1 MRLSKLPPLLRWLD
15 TCPNPKLP
23 VLAEKFK
30 RIQGCRYDTIRREA
44 NGTPEGREQW
54 VLNTHVALLL
64 GEKDLDL
71 SRYTAWER
79 APVSQLAKMSLW
91 RVEWRLYS
99 LIDEKVWDLGR
110 QLSGYYGEE
119 DPSELCF
126 DTKQR
131 LREEAWEKFRS
142 MDMFFVKL
150 SDLMYTVSNI
160 PHLRNIQLA
169 VEYRELLESEAQSMQ
184 WGTCQKWKQDPDAA
198 RYHGLAPRCKY
209 YLNGALV
216 GEDMPQLAQ
225 TSSTPFPDKKVP
237 RRGLVQVFPDDPD
250 YARLCLE
257 QGLEHL
263 VNGHLS
269 PPLINGIHS
278 SPISQKSMVSGG
290 PLNGTFKALTPGSTT
305 ESLPVST
312 AGHDTLT
319 NGINGNMNGTSH

>member
-1 MRLSKLPPLLRWLD
+1 
-15 TCPNPKLP
+15 
-23 VLAEKFK
+23 
-30 RIQGCRYDTIRREA
+30 
-44 NGTPEGREQW
+44 
-54 VLNTHVALLL
+54 
-64 GEKDLDL
+64 
-71 SRYTAWER
+71 
-79 APVSQLAKMSLW
+79 
-91 RVEWRLYS
+91 
-99 LIDEKVWDLGR
+99 
-110 QLSGYYGEE
+110 
-119 DPSELCF
+119 
-126 DTKQR
+126 
-131 LREEAWEKFRS
+131 
-142 MDMFFVKL
+142 
-150 SDLMYTVSNI
+150 MYTVSNI

-312 AGHDTLT
+312 AGHDTFT